1 MEKFTTLTSVAAPM
15 MQSNVDTD
23 IIVPMDRMVT
33 ADRDAM
39 HTFAFE
45 PWRFL
50 PDGSENPEFIL
61 NQNTFRNA
69 KILLTGKNFG
79 CGSSREGAVWSIAGL
94 GIRCLIGTSFGNIFY
109 NNCFQN
115 GILPIKLP
123 PEVIEAFTVLA
134 NSGGNAAVF
143 EVDLEN
149 GLITPSSGDP
159 VTFDI
164 EPNRR
169 TQLLEGLDD
178 VGVTLKR
185 QGEIESFRESDQNNR
200 PWIYV

>member
-1 MEKFTTLTSVAAPM
+1 MEKFSTLTSVAAPM

-33 ADRDAM
+33 ADRNAM

-50 PDGSENPEFIL
+50 SDGSENPDFVL
-61 NQNTFRNA
+61 NRDPFRGA

-79 CGSSREGAVWSIAGL
+79 CGSSREGAVWAIAGL
-94 GIRCLIGTSFGNIFY
+94 GIRCLIGSSFGNIFY

-123 PEVIEAFTVLA
+123 IDIIEDFTTLA

-143 EVDLEN
+143 EVDLDKC
-149 GLITPSSGDP
+149 LIMPSSGDP
-159 VTFDI
+159 VPFDI
-164 EPNRR
+164 EPNRQ

-185 QGEIESFRESDQNNR
+185 RGEIEQFRELDRRNR